1 MKKKVK
7 VEQKAKEDDV
17 CGDCDAAT
25 AAEVVSNIDEAL
37 DSEHDADGNL
47 HLGGCVRLAMTLG
60 MDRKRQHKQLLR
72 PLPQTSINIQSGYA
86 ICQERWS

>member
-25 AAEVVSNIDEAL
+25 AAEGSATSTRRWIQSMMLTAICILVVVSA
-37 DSEHDADGNL
+37 S
-47 HLGGCVRLAMTLG
+47 R
-60 MDRKRQHKQLLR
+60 
-72 PLPQTSINIQSGYA
+72 
-86 ICQERWS
+86 